1 MSIFMHF
8 KLQIQLRGKADNPSG
23 FVVLLEIKPL
33 ILSQKDLG
41 KEGSINI
48 LSFYLTRTGHTMICY
63 PCRHN
68 KSGLPVSREA

>member
-8 KLQIQLRGKADNPSG
+8 KLQIHLREKADNPSG
-23 FVVLLEIKPL
+23 FVVLLEKNPL
-33 ILSQKDLG
+33 ILSQKDFG

-48 LSFYLTRTGHTMICY
+48 LSFYLTRTGHIMICY

-68 KSGLPVSREA
+68 K

>member
-8 KLQIQLRGKADNPSG
+8 KLQIHLREKADNPSG
-23 FVVLLEIKPL
+23 FVVLLEKKPL

-68 KSGLPVSREA
+68 K